1 MGEQARDMGSRFR
14 NLLFGST
21 AGTLLLMLVGLYT
34 AYKGAGL
41 TCERRWPLC
50 DGWLGLFPA
59 NWPSFVE
66 WSHRLLAM
74 LVGFALL
81 GLLYAAWRRQ
91 DDSRVKWAVTAAV
104 ALLPSQIILGALTVT
119 EFTALI
125 TAAHFAT
132 ASLILLCLA
141 AACAWTV
148 ETPPVGQLRTLAIAA
163 AVAVPFHLALD
174 GSLFLVSV
182 NVLTG
187 YYALSFLLW
196 GALAAGALWAHARG
210 LSRARLLF
218 ALASAVTWVDMLLA
232 RRKFG
237 LDQTLTDVGAVVVLV
252 LLAGVIWTLSK
263 RTDARGATAARA
275 D

>member
-1 MGEQARDMGSRFR
+1 MDSRFR

-59 NWPSFVE
+59 NFVSFIE

-91 DDSRVKWAVTAAV
+91 DDRRVKWAVTAAV

-132 ASLILLCLA
+132 ASLILLSLA

-148 ETPPVGQLRTLAIAA
+148 ETPAVGGLRTLALAA
-163 AVAVPFHLALD
+163 AAAVPFHLALD
-174 GSLFLVSV
+174 GSLFVVPIS
-182 NVLTG
+182 VLTG

-196 GALAAGALWAHARG
+196 GALAAGGLWAHARG
-210 LSRARLLF
+210 LTRARLLF
-218 ALASAVTWVDMLLA
+218 ALASAVTWLDMLVA

-252 LLAGVIWTLSK
+252 LIAGAVWTLSK
-263 RTDARGATAARA
+263 RDGSHTVTAARA

>member
-1 MGEQARDMGSRFR
+1 MVRFR
-14 NLLFGST
+14 NALLGST

-81 GLLYAAWRRQ
+81 GVLYAAWRRQ
-91 DDSRVKWAVTAAV
+91 DDRRVKWAVTAAV

-125 TAAHFAT
+125 TAAHFTT
-132 ASLILLCLA
+132 ASMILLCLA
-141 AACAWTV
+141 AACAWTL
-148 ETPPVGQLRTLAIAA
+148 ETPPVGRLRALTVGAA
-163 AVAVPFHLALD
+163 LVVPLHLALD
-174 GSLFLVSV
+174 GSLFVVPVS
-182 NVLTG
+182 VLTG

-210 LSRARLLF
+210 LSRARILF

-237 LDQTLTDVGAVVVLV
+237 LDQGLTDVGAVVVLV
-252 LLAGVIWTLSK
+252 LIAGVFWTLSK
-263 RTDARGATAARA
+263 QTGTSGVTAARA

>member
-1 MGEQARDMGSRFR
+1 MSRRFR
-14 NLLFGST
+14 TLLLGST

-34 AYKGAGL
+34 AYRGAGL

-59 NWPSFVE
+59 TLVSFIE
-66 WSHRLLAM
+66 WSHRLLAL
-74 LVGFALL
+74 LVGFSLL
-81 GLLYAAWRRQ
+81 GVLYLAWRRQ
-91 DDSRVKWAVTAAV
+91 DDRRVKWAVTAAV

-125 TAAHFAT
+125 TAAHFTT
-132 ASLILLCLA
+132 ASLILLCLT

-148 ETPPVGQLRTLAIAA
+148 GTPSTGGLRTLALLGAL
-163 AVAVPFHLALD
+163 AVPVHLALD
-174 GSLFLVSV
+174 GSLFAVPVS
-182 NVLTG
+182 VLTG

-196 GALAAGALWAHARG
+196 GALVAGALWAHERG
-210 LSRARLLF
+210 LARPRALF
-218 ALASAVTWVDMLLA
+218 ALAGAVTWVDMLLA

-237 LDQTLTDVGAVVVLV
+237 LDQTLTDVGALVVLV
-252 LLAGVIWTLSK
+252 LLGAAFWTLSK
-263 RTDARGATAARA
+263 RTSEGGLAAIRA

>member
-1 MGEQARDMGSRFR
+1 MNVRFR
-14 NLLFGST
+14 DALLWTT

-74 LVGFALL
+74 LVGFAMLW
-81 GLLYAAWRRQ
+81 LLYAAWRRQ
-91 DDSRVKWAVTAAV
+91 DDRRVKWAITVAV

-119 EFTALI
+119 EFTALV

-148 ETPPVGQLRTLAIAA
+148 ETPSVARLRALAVLAA
-163 AVAVPFHLALD
+163 LAVPAHLALD
-174 GSLFLVSV
+174 GSLFVVPVS
-182 NVLTG
+182 VLTG

-196 GALAAGALWAHARG
+196 GALAAGALWAHARD
-210 LSRARLLF
+210 LSRTRLLF

-237 LDQTLTDVGAVVVLV
+237 IDQSVTDAGAVLV
-252 LLAGVIWTLSK
+252 LLLVAGAAWTLSK
-263 RTDARGATAARA
+263 RRETGGSTATRA

>member
-1 MGEQARDMGSRFR
+1 MTVRFR
-14 NLLFGST
+14 NLLLGST
-21 AGTLLLMLVGLYT
+21 AGTLVLMLVGLYT
-34 AYKGAGL
+34 AYRGAGL

-59 NWPSFVE
+59 NLPSFIE

-81 GLLYAAWRRQ
+81 GVLYLAWRRQ
-91 DDSRVKWAVTAAV
+91 DDRRVKWAVTAAV

-132 ASLILLCLA
+132 ASLILLCLT
-141 AACAWTV
+141 AACVWTV
-148 ETPPVGQLRTLAIAA
+148 ATPAVDGLRTLGIAA
-163 AVAVPFHLALD
+163 AAAVPVHLALD
-174 GSLFLVSV
+174 GSVFAVPVS
-182 NVLTG
+182 VLTG
-187 YYALSFLLW
+187 YYAVSFLLW
-196 GALAAGALWAHARG
+196 GGLAAGALWAHARG

-218 ALASAVTWVDMLLA
+218 ALGSAVTWLDMLVA

-237 LDQTLTDVGAVVVLV
+237 LDQSLTDVGAIVVLALV
-252 LLAGVIWTLSK
+252 AGAVWTLSK
-263 RTDARGATAARA
+263 HTAAPEPSAAHA

>member
-1 MGEQARDMGSRFR
+1 MSRRFR

-21 AGTLLLMLVGLYT
+21 AGTLVLMLVGLYT

-41 TCERRWPLC
+41 TCEQRWPFC

-59 NWPSFVE
+59 NFASFIE

-81 GLLYAAWRRQ
+81 GALYMAWRRQ
-91 DDSRVKWAVTAAV
+91 DDDRVKWAVTAAV
-104 ALLPSQIILGALTVT
+104 VLLPSQIILGALTVT

-125 TAAHFAT
+125 TAAHFVT
-132 ASLILLCLA
+132 ASVILLCLA
-141 AACAWTV
+141 AACVWTV
-148 ETPPVGQLRTLAIAA
+148 DVPPVERLRTLAIAA

-174 GSLFLVSV
+174 GSLFRVPVAVLVGFYTV
-182 NVLTG
+182 
-187 YYALSFLLW
+187 SFLLA
-196 GALAAGALWAHARG
+196 GALVAGALWAHERG
-210 LSRARLLF
+210 LGRARLLF
-218 ALASAVTWVDMLLA
+218 AAGAAVSWLDMLIA

-237 LDQTLTDVGAVVVLV
+237 LDQALTDVGALVVLV
-252 LLAGVIWTLSK
+252 FVAGAVWTLSK
-263 RTDARGATAARA
+263 RTQTGDRTAVRA

>member
-1 MGEQARDMGSRFR
+1 MSRRFR
-14 NLLFGST
+14 NLLVGST

-41 TCERRWPLC
+41 TCEQRWPLC

-59 NWPSFVE
+59 NLVSFIE

-81 GLLYAAWRRQ
+81 GVLYLAWRRQ
-91 DDSRVKWAVTAAV
+91 DDRRVKWAVTAAV

-125 TAAHFAT
+125 TAAHFFT
-132 ASLILLCLA
+132 ASLILLCLT

-148 ETPPVGQLRTLAIAA
+148 ERPSVGGLRTLAILA

-174 GSLFLVSV
+174 GSLFAVPVS
-182 NVLTG
+182 VLTG

-196 GALAAGALWAHARG
+196 GALAAGALWAHGHG
-210 LSRARLLF
+210 LPRVRLLF
-218 ALASAVTWVDMLLA
+218 ALGSAVSWFDMLVA

-252 LLAGVIWTLSK
+252 LIAGAIWTLSK
-263 RTDARGATAARA
+263 RSKTGGLAATRA